1 MIRYVLRNVVND
13 QLINAKSF
21 DNMVAAMNYRMTYLE
36 RDTAWVDQIEVQWN
50 RPYDTQECTNP
61 DLILDPSKPAYI
73 VRTL

>member
-36 RDTAWVDQIEVQWN
+36 RDTAWVDRIEV
-50 RPYDTQECTNP
+50 QECTNP

>member
-36 RDTAWVDQIEVQWN
+36 RDTAWVDQIEVQK
-50 RPYDTQECTNP
+50 CTNP
-61 DLILDPSKPAYI
+61 DLILDSSKPAYI

>member
-50 RPYDTQECTNP
+50 KPYSRECTNP

>member
-36 RDTAWVDQIEVQWN
+36 RDTAWVDQIEVQ
-50 RPYDTQECTNP
+50 ECTNP